1 MSENKR
7 PVRTLSSK
15 TAISIFLIAVLG
27 VGVVI
32 GMTFPLV
39 TLSLERMGLGPTL
52 IGFNS
57 ATASL
62 DILVVGLVSA
72 RLLARYSTSLVVIAS
87 CILSVTSL
95 VLLPIIGTVAGWFI
109 LRFLMTLGLGFLWL
123 ICETWL
129 NAVAVPENRG
139 KIMGLYGAAF
149 SGGFALGPLVISLTG
164 SQGWFPFA
172 LAGGFLAVSSLPMLL
187 LGDYQDE
194 KEEEPAGHLQ
204 IFRLHPLIFFVAF
217 AAGLFETTAYALLP
231 IYTLGEGLG
240 ENGSMYALS
249 AFSAGGIAFQ
259 YPMGKLADAAGRN
272 ALLLITALS
281 ILVGVV
287 AIPFVVGSSVGLLAV
302 LFLLGGSIFGLYT
315 LGLILLGDGFGAK
328 NLVAANAIFIIAYE
342 SGAVVGPAFSGSAMD
357 VWPDNGFVGFLLICA
372 VLFAGMAVKKARQS
386 SA

>member
-7 PVRTLSSK
+7 PARTLSSK

-32 GMTFPLV
+32 GMSFPLV

-52 IGFNS
+52 IGLNS

-62 DILVVGLVSA
+62 GILVVGLVSA
-72 RLLARYSTSLVVIAS
+72 RLLARYGTSFVIIVS
-87 CILSVTSL
+87 CLLSVTSMI
-95 VLLPIIGTVAGWFI
+95 LLPIVGTVAGWFI
-109 LRFLMTLGLGFLWL
+109 LRFIMTLGLGFLWL

-139 KIMGLYGAAF
+139 KIMGLYGTAF
-149 SGGFALGPLVISLTG
+149 ACGFALGPLVISLTG

-172 LAGGFLAVSSLPMLL
+172 LAGGIMAVSSLPMLL

-194 KEEEPAGHLQ
+194 KEEKPAGHLQ
-204 IFRLHPLIFFVAF
+204 IFRLHPFIFFVAF

-259 YPMGKLADAAGRN
+259 YPMGKIADIAGRN
-272 ALLLITALS
+272 ALLIITALS
-281 ILVGVV
+281 TVVGVA
-287 AIPFVVGSSVGLLAV
+287 AIPFVVSSSVGLFVV
-302 LFLLGGSIFGLYT
+302 LFLLGGSIFGFYT
-315 LGLILLGDGFGAK
+315 LGLIMLGDGFGAR
-328 NLVAANAIFIIAYE
+328 NLIAANAIFIITYE
-342 SGAVVGPAFSGSAMD
+342 SGAVVGPAFSGTAMD
-357 VWPDNGFVGFLLICA
+357 IWPDNGFVGFLLISA
-372 VLFAGMAVKKARQS
+372 VLFAGLAVKKVRQS
-386 SA
+386 GA

>member
-39 TLSLERMGLGPTL
+39 TLSLERMGLGATL
-52 IGFNS
+52 IGLNS

-62 DILVVGLVSA
+62 GILVVGLVSA
-72 RLLARYSTSLVVIAS
+72 RLLARYSTSLVIIAS
-87 CILSVTSL
+87 CILSVASL
-95 VLLPIIGTVAGWFI
+95 VLLPIVGTVTGWFI

-129 NAVAVPENRG
+129 NAVAVPANRG

-149 SGGFALGPLVISLTG
+149 SGGFALGPLLISVTG

-172 LAGGFLAVSSLPMLL
+172 LAGGILAASSMPMLL

-194 KEEEPAGHLQ
+194 KEEKPKGHLQ
-204 IFRLHPLIFFVAF
+204 IFRLHPFIFLVAF

-272 ALLLITALS
+272 ALLILTALS

-287 AIPFVVGSSVGLLAV
+287 VLPYVVTSPVGLLVV

-315 LGLILLGDGFGAK
+315 LGLILLGDGFSIK
-328 NLVAANAIFIIAYE
+328 NLIAANAVFIIAYE
-342 SGAVVGPAFSGSAMD
+342 AGAVVGPALSGSAMD
-357 VWPDNGFVGFLLICA
+357 VWPDRGFVGFLLICA
-372 VLFAGMAVKKARQS
+372 VLFAGMAVKKTRQS
-386 SA
+386 GA